1 MKRKFGSAFQGLK
14 QCTKYSI
21 QVFLGFFECHS
32 EVVFPTGFVMTQ
44 A

>member
-21 QVFLGFFECHS
+21 QSFFGFCECHS
-32 EVVFPTGFVMTQ
+32 EVVFPSGFVTTQ